1 MNEQSVIRVLIADD
15 HPVVREGLAAM
26 INRRPD
32 MQVVAEVEN
41 GRFAI
46 TAYQQHRPDIAL
58 IDLRM
63 PELGGVDAINAI
75 RADFPEARIIILTTY
90 D

>member
-75 RADFPEARIIILTTY
+75 RADFPDARIIILTTY
-90 D
+90 